1 MSKITF
7 NNNDNRFYQSLK
19 TSVDAYFEEKKIQKT
34 GDWRLF
40 SKTFILMGTALGAY
54 LVLMFANVNTLPAIL
69 LCILFGY
76 TCACIGFAVMHDAN
90 HGSYSPNQKLN
101 DFLGFIAANGLGAS
115 SYFWKQ
121 KH

>member
-1 MSKITF
+1 MAKITF

-19 TSVDAYFEEKKIQKT
+19 LSVDAYFTEKNIKKT

-40 SKTFILMGTALGAY
+40 IKTFILLGTALGSY
-54 LVLMFANVNTLPAIL
+54 LALMLTGMSGVTAIL
-69 LCILFGY
+69 LCVLFGY

-101 DFLGFIAANGLGAS
+101 DFLGFIAANG
-115 SYFWKQ
+115 
-121 KH
+121 